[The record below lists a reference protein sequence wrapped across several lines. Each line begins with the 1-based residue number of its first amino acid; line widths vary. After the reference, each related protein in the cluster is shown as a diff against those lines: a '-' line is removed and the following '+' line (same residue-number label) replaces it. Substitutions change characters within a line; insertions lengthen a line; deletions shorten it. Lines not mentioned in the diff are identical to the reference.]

1 MRARIIY
8 TIAGIVMAI
17 LVALLVWQGSF
28 SFGEFGPST
37 PEQAFVY
44 WGISTLIFILTVLLG
59 FILVRDSIKLYFQRK
74 VNQEGS
80 RIRAKLVWGALALS
94 LVPAMFLVMFSYE
107 LMNLNLRRWFT
118 RPAENIRTVLI
129 GVSNDLDQQTKLRS
143 QATANWIATLD
154 ETRGAI
160 NGEPDRYR
168 QYFRTLCA
176 TYSLDYMAF
185 EPDFGQPVFLCG
197 NRTPTADQLQY
208 LARANVSGAPSGVV
222 MGSANMAAPISK
234 TQDQIELY
242 LKQID
247 ETGAHRDQVRSV
259 YIQLMGVITFFVL
272 FVATWIAFLLAR
284 QFSIP
289 ISALLTAAAEV
300 RKGNLAYRVNTPAID
315 ELGTLVRGF
324 NEMVQELEANSRELE
339 SRRKFT
345 EAILESVPTGVL
357 SVTSDGT
364 IQRANRA
371 ARGLF
376 TEDRIQAAGRLEDLF
391 ARDDTAEIKYL
402 MKRARRTGVAAN
414 QMEMRQPGGQPL
426 HLAVTVAALEER
438 LTSGFVI
445 VLEDTSDLLRAQ
457 KAAAW
462 HEVARRIAHELK
474 NPLTPISLCSERI
487 TRQLDRGPV
496 TPESSRILRECSIT
510 IAREVESVKNLVNE
524 FSEFARFP
532 SAQPSPNDLNE
543 SVRNALTVFDGRLE
557 GIELNLDLT
566 PSLPL
571 VNIDPEQ
578 IKRVVVNL
586 VDNAAEALQDS
597 LVKRLWIGTRLAE
610 GESVELLVADSGPGI
625 SKEDRSKLFL
635 PYFSTKERGTGLGL
649 AIVNHVIHEH
659 HATIRVE
666 DNRPTGARF
675 IVDLPLAVDLP
686 AMLQVADT
694 GSARPAE
701 SESSEVPA

>member
-37 PEQAFVY
+37 PEQTFVY

-59 FILVRDSIKLYFQRK
+59 FILVRDSIKLYFQRSINK
-74 VNQEGS
+74 EGS
-80 RIRAKLVWGALALS
+80 RIRTKLVVGAVALS
-94 LVPAMFLVMFSYE
+94 LVPAIFLVMFSYG
-107 LMNLNLRRWFT
+107 LLNLNLKRWFI
-118 RPAENIRTVLI
+118 RPAENMRTVLI
-129 GVSNDLDQQTKLRS
+129 DVSNDLDQQTKLRS
-143 QATANWIATLD
+143 QSTANWIATL
-154 ETRGAI
+154 EQTRGAMSHP
-160 NGEPDRYR
+160 G
-168 QYFRTLCA
+168 QYQTYFQDLCKS
-176 TYSLDYMAF
+176 YLLDYLAI
-185 EPDFGQPVFLCG
+185 EPDFGGPIFLCG
-197 NRTPTADQLQY
+197 KPTPTADQLQY
-208 LARANVSGAPSGVV
+208 MARAKLDGAPSGELLV
-222 MGSANMAAPISK
+222 SANMAERIAKS
-234 TQDQIELY
+234 QDQIELY
-242 LKQID
+242 MKQID
-247 ETGAHRDQVRSV
+247 ETHAQRDQVRSL
-259 YIQLMGVITFFVL
+259 YIQFMALITLFVL

-289 ISALLTAAAEV
+289 ISALLAAAAEV
-300 RKGNLAYRVNTPAID
+300 RKGNLAYRVKTPAID
-315 ELGTLVRGF
+315 ELATLVRGF
-324 NEMVQELEANSRELE
+324 NEMVQALESNGRELE

-376 TEDRIQAAGRLEDLF
+376 TEDRVTAAGRLEDLF
-391 ARDDTAEIKYL
+391 SRDDTAEIKYL

-414 QMEMRQPGGQPL
+414 QMELRQPGGPTL

-445 VLEDTSDLLRAQ
+445 VLEDTGDLLQAQ

-487 TRQLDRGPV
+487 TRQLDRG
-496 TPESSRILRECSIT
+496 TLTSDSTRILRECSVT

-532 SAQPSPNDLNE
+532 SAQPSANDLNE
-543 SVRNALTVFDGRLE
+543 VVRNGLAVFDGRLD
-557 GIELNLDLT
+557 GIDVNLDLT

-571 VNIDPEQ
+571 VSIDPEQ

-586 VDNAAEALQDS
+586 VDNAAEAMQDS
-597 LVKRLWIGTRLAE
+597 IVKRLWVSTRLAD
-610 GESVELLVADSGPGI
+610 GDSVELVVADSGPGI

-659 HATIRVE
+659 HAEIRVE
-666 DNRPTGARF
+666 DNRPSGARF
-675 IVDLPLAVDLP
+675 IVDFP
-686 AMLQVADT
+686 AIA
-694 GSARPAE
+694 PAPELNATE
-701 SESSEVPA
+701 SEVRA

>member
-8 TIAGIVMAI
+8 TVAGIVMAI

-28 SFGEFGPST
+28 SFGEFGPTT
-37 PEQAFVY
+37 PDQTIIY

-80 RIRAKLVWGALALS
+80 RIRTKLVVGALALS
-94 LVPAMFLVMFSYE
+94 VVPAIFLVMFSYE

-118 RPAENIRTVLI
+118 RPAENIRTTLI
-129 GVSNDLDQQTKLRS
+129 GVSNELDQQTKLRS
-143 QATANWIATLD
+143 QASANWIATLA
-154 ETRGAI
+154 ETRDTMGGDASGA
-160 NGEPDRYR
+160 PPYRYK
-168 QYFRTLCA
+168 QYFQNLCA
-176 TYSLDYMAF
+176 SYSLDYLAL
-185 EPDFGQPVFLCG
+185 EPDFGPPAFLCG
-197 NRTPTADQLQY
+197 KPEPTAEQMQY
-208 LARANVSGAPSGVV
+208 IARAKVNGAPSGEVLV
-222 MGSANMAAPISK
+222 SAAQGEPIAK
-234 TQDQIELY
+234 TQSEIEGY

-247 ETGAHRDQVRSV
+247 EIHAQRDHVRSL
-259 YIQLMGVITFFVL
+259 YIQFMLLITLFVL
-272 FVATWIAFLLAR
+272 FIATWIAFLLAR

-300 RKGNLAYRVNTPAID
+300 RKGNLAYRVRTPAID

-376 TEDRIQAAGRLEDLF
+376 TEDRIRAAGRLEDLF

-414 QMEMRQPGGQPL
+414 QMEMRQPGGPPL

-457 KAAAW
+457 KTEAW

-487 TRQLDRGPV
+487 TRQLDRGAL
-496 TPESSRILRECSIT
+496 TADATRILRECSIT

-532 SAQPSPNDLNE
+532 SAQPAPNDLNE
-543 SVRNALTVFDGRLE
+543 AVRNGLAVFDGRLE
-557 GIELNLDLT
+557 GIEVNLDLST
-566 PSLPL
+566 ALPA

-578 IKRVVVNL
+578 MKRVVVNL
-586 VDNAAEALQDS
+586 VDNAAEAMQDS
-597 LVKRLWIGTRLAE
+597 IVKRLWISTRLTD
-610 GESVELLVADSGPGI
+610 GDSVELVVADSGPGI
-625 SKEDRSKLFL
+625 STEDRSKLFL
-635 PYFSTKERGTGLGL
+635 PYFSTKERGTGL
-649 AIVNHVIHEH
+649 
-659 HATIRVE
+659 
-666 DNRPTGARF
+666 
-675 IVDLPLAVDLP
+675 
-686 AMLQVADT
+686 
-694 GSARPAE
+694 
-701 SESSEVPA
+701 

>member
-28 SFGEFGPST
+28 SFGEFGPTT
-37 PEQAFVY
+37 PEQTFIY

-59 FILVRDSIKLYFQRK
+59 FILVRDSIKLYFQRSINK
-74 VNQEGS
+74 EGS
-80 RIRAKLVWGALALS
+80 RIRTKLVVGAVALS
-94 LVPAMFLVMFSYE
+94 LVPAIFLVMFSYG
-107 LMNLNLRRWFT
+107 LLNLNLKRWFI
-118 RPAENIRTVLI
+118 RPAENMRTVLI
-129 GVSNDLDQQTKLRS
+129 DVSNDLDQQTKLRS
-143 QATANWIATLD
+143 QSTANWIATL
-154 ETRGAI
+154 EQTRGAMSHP
-160 NGEPDRYR
+160 GRY
-168 QYFRTLCA
+168 QAYFQDLCKS
-176 TYSLDYMAF
+176 YLLDYLAI
-185 EPDFGQPVFLCG
+185 EPDFGGPIFLCG
-197 NRTPTADQLQY
+197 KPTPTADQLQY
-208 LARANVSGAPSGVV
+208 MARAKMDGAPSGELLV
-222 MGSANMAAPISK
+222 SANMAERIAK
-234 TQDQIELY
+234 AQDQIELY
-242 LKQID
+242 MKQID
-247 ETGAHRDQVRSV
+247 ETHAQRDQVRSL
-259 YIQLMGVITFFVL
+259 YIQFMALITLFVL

-289 ISALLTAAAEV
+289 ISALLAAAAEV
-300 RKGNLAYRVNTPAID
+300 RKGNLAYRVKTPAID
-315 ELGTLVRGF
+315 ELATLVRGF
-324 NEMVQELEANSRELE
+324 NEMVQALESNGRELE

-376 TEDRIQAAGRLEDLF
+376 TEDRVTAAGRLEDLF
-391 ARDDTAEIKYL
+391 SRDDTAEIKYL

-414 QMEMRQPGGQPL
+414 QMELRQPGGPTL

-445 VLEDTSDLLRAQ
+445 VLEDTGDLLQAQ

-487 TRQLDRGPV
+487 TRQLDRG
-496 TPESSRILRECSIT
+496 TLTSDSTRILRECSVT

-532 SAQPSPNDLNE
+532 SAQPAANDLNE
-543 SVRNALTVFDGRLE
+543 VVRNGLAVFDGRLD
-557 GIELNLDLT
+557 GIDVNLDLT
-566 PSLPL
+566 LSLPL
-571 VNIDPEQ
+571 VSIDPEQ

-586 VDNAAEALQDS
+586 VDNAAEAMQDS
-597 LVKRLWIGTRLAE
+597 IVKRLWVSTRLAD
-610 GESVELLVADSGPGI
+610 GDSVELVVADSGPGI

-659 HATIRVE
+659 HAEIRVE
-666 DNRPTGARF
+666 DNRPSGARF
-675 IVDLPLAVDLP
+675 IVDFP
-686 AMLQVADT
+686 AIAPAPELNA
-694 GSARPAE
+694 AE
-701 SESSEVPA
+701 SEVRT

>member
-28 SFGEFGPST
+28 SFGAFGPT
-37 PEQAFVY
+37 NPEQTFIY

-59 FILVRDSIKLYFQRK
+59 FILVRDSIKLYFQRS

-80 RIRAKLVWGALALS
+80 HIRTKLVVGALALS
-94 LVPAMFLVMFSYE
+94 LVPAIFLVMFSYE
-107 LMNLNLRRWFT
+107 VLNLNLKRWFT
-118 RPAENIRTVLI
+118 RPSEGMKTVLI
-129 GVSNDLDQQTKLRS
+129 DVSNDLDEQTKLRS
-143 QATANWIATLD
+143 QSTANWVATLD
-154 ETRGAI
+154 ETRSAI
-160 NGEPDRYR
+160 GQPDHYR
-168 QYFRTLCA
+168 QFFQNLCK
-176 TYSLDYMAF
+176 TYKLDYLAIA
-185 EPDFGQPVFLCG
+185 PDVGSPVFFCG
-197 NRTPTADQLQY
+197 LATPTAEQMQFLVRAR
-208 LARANVSGAPSGVV
+208 LAGEIPSGEV
-222 MGSANMAAPISK
+222 MVSANMAEPIAK
-234 TQDQIELY
+234 TQDQIEAY
-242 LKQID
+242 LKQI
-247 ETGAHRDQVRSV
+247 EEVHGQRDQVRSL
-259 YIQLMGVITFFVL
+259 YIQIMALITLFVL

-289 ISALLTAAAEV
+289 ISALLNAAAEV
-300 RKGNLAYRVNTPAID
+300 RKGNLAHRITTPAID

-376 TEDRIQAAGRLEDLF
+376 TEDRITAAGRLEDLF

-414 QMEMRQPGGQPL
+414 QMEMRQVNGPAL

-474 NPLTPISLCSERI
+474 NPLTPISLCSDRI
-487 TRQLDRGPV
+487 TRQLDRGAI
-496 TPESSRILRECSIT
+496 TPESTRILRECSIT

-524 FSEFARFP
+524 FTEFARFP
-532 SAQPSPNDLNE
+532 SAQPAPNDLNE
-543 SVRNALTVFDGRLE
+543 AVRNGLAVFDGRLD
-557 GIELNLDLT
+557 GIEVKLDLT
-566 PSLPL
+566 ASLPL

-586 VDNAAEALQDS
+586 VDNAAEAMQDS
-597 LVKRLWIGTRLAE
+597 IVKHLWVSTRLTD
-610 GESVELLVADSGPGI
+610 GDSIELVVADSGPGI
-625 SKEDRSKLFL
+625 STEDRSKLFL

-659 HATIRVE
+659 HAAIRVE
-666 DNRPTGARF
+666 DNRPSGARF
-675 IVDLPLAVDLP
+675 IVDLPLV
-686 AMLQVADT
+686 
-694 GSARPAE
+694 
-701 SESSEVPA
+701 EVPA

>member
-1 MRARIIY
+1 MRARVLY
-8 TIAGIVMAI
+8 SIAGIVMAI

-28 SFGEFGPST
+28 SFGPFGPST
-37 PEQAFVY
+37 PEQTFVY
-44 WGISTLIFILTVLLG
+44 WGVSTVIFILTVALG
-59 FILVRDSIKLYFQRK
+59 FMLVRDSIKLYFQRR

-80 RIRAKLVWGALALS
+80 RIRTKLVVGALALS
-94 LVPAMFLVMFSYE
+94 IVPAIFLVIFSYE
-107 LMNLNLRRWFT
+107 VLNLNLMRWFVKPSEGIK
-118 RPAENIRTVLI
+118 RVLI
-129 GVSNDLDQQTKLRS
+129 DISNDLDQQTKLRS
-143 QATANWIATLD
+143 SSSANWIATLE
-154 ETRGAI
+154 ETRAALTAP
-160 NGEPDRYR
+160 ER
-168 QYFRTLCA
+168 QRLFFQDLCK
-176 TYSLDYMAF
+176 TYALDYLALQ
-185 EPDFGQPVFLCG
+185 PDFGTPIFFCG
-197 NRTPTADQLQY
+197 KPSPTADQLQFM
-208 LARANVSGAPSGVV
+208 ARAKVAGDLPSGELLVA
-222 MGSANMAAPISK
+222 ANMAAPIATK
-234 TQDQIELY
+234 QDEIEGYLREIENIHAERGNMRSLY
-242 LKQID
+242 I
-247 ETGAHRDQVRSV
+247 R
-259 YIQLMGVITFFVL
+259 LMLLITLFVL

-289 ISALLTAAAEV
+289 ISALLHAAEQV
-300 RKGNLAYRVNTPAID
+300 RKGNLAHRVTTPAMD

-345 EAILESVPTGVL
+345 EAILEAVPTGVL

-376 TEDRIQAAGRLEDLF
+376 TQDRVAAAGRLEDLF

-414 QMEMRQPGGQPL
+414 QMEMRQVSGPPL

-487 TRQLDRGPV
+487 TRQLDRGAV
-496 TPESSRILRECSIT
+496 TAESTRILRECSIT

-532 SAQPSPNDLNE
+532 SAQPAPNDLNLA
-543 SVRNALTVFDGRLE
+543 VRNGLSVFDGRLDD
-557 GIELNLDLT
+557 INVKLDLAS
-566 PSLPL
+566 SLPL

-578 IKRVVVNL
+578 MKRVIVNL
-586 VDNAAEALQDS
+586 VDNAAEAMQDS
-597 LVKRLWIGTRLAE
+597 LVKHLWVSTRLTDDAD
-610 GESVELLVADSGPGI
+610 SIELVVADSGPGI
-625 SKEDRSKLFL
+625 STEDRSKLFL

-659 HATIRVE
+659 HAAIRVE
-666 DNRPTGARF
+666 DNRPSGARF
-675 IVDLPLAVDLP
+675 IVDLPVT
-686 AMLQVADT
+686 VA
-694 GSARPAE
+694 E
-701 SESSEVPA
+701 EVRA

>member
-8 TIAGIVMAI
+8 TVAGIVMAI

-37 PEQAFVY
+37 PEQTFVY
-44 WGISTLIFILTVLLG
+44 WGVSTLIFILTVLLG
-59 FILVRDSIKLYFQRK
+59 FILVRDSIKLYFQRR

-80 RIRAKLVWGALALS
+80 RIRTKLVVGALALS
-94 LVPAMFLVMFSYE
+94 IVPAIFLVMFSYSV
-107 LMNLNLRRWFT
+107 LNLNLKRWFT
-118 RPAENIRTVLI
+118 KPSEEIKTVLI
-129 GVSNDLDQQTKLRS
+129 DISNDLDQQTLLRS
-143 QATANWIATLD
+143 RSTANWIATLY
-154 ETRGAI
+154 ETRAAI
-160 NGEPDRYR
+160 DQPERYR
-168 QYFRTLCA
+168 AFFQNLCA
-176 TYSLDYMAF
+176 TYALDYLAI
-185 EPDFGQPVFLCG
+185 EPDYGRAVFLCG
-197 NRTPTADQLQY
+197 RPTPTADQLQY
-208 LARANVSGAPSGVV
+208 LARARLRGLAPYAEILTAAK
-222 MGSANMAAPISK
+222 MAQPIAN
-234 TQDQIELY
+234 TQDKIEGFLKEIEDTHAKREQMRSLY
-242 LKQID
+242 I
-247 ETGAHRDQVRSV
+247 R
-259 YIQLMGVITFFVL
+259 LMILITLFVL
-272 FVATWIAFLLAR
+272 FIATWIAFLLAR

-289 ISALLTAAAEV
+289 ISALLNAAAEV
-300 RKGNLAYRVNTPAID
+300 RKGNLAHRITTPAID

-376 TEDRIQAAGRLEDLF
+376 TQDRVAAAGRLEDLF

-414 QMEMRQPGGQPL
+414 QMEMRQVNGPTL

-487 TRQLDRGPV
+487 TRQLDRGAV
-496 TPESSRILRECSIT
+496 TPESTRILRECSIT

-532 SAQPSPNDLNE
+532 SAQPAPNDLNE
-543 SVRNALTVFDGRLE
+543 AVRNGLAVFDGRLDD
-557 GIELNLDLT
+557 IDVKLDLAVG
-566 PSLPL
+566 LPL
-571 VNIDPEQ
+571 VNIDPEHM
-578 IKRVVVNL
+578 KRVVVNL
-586 VDNAAEALQDS
+586 VDNAAEAMHDS
-597 LVKRLWIGTRLAE
+597 PVKSLRVSTRLTDAD
-610 GESVELLVADSGPGI
+610 SIELMVADSGPGI
-625 SKEDRSKLFL
+625 STEDRSKLFL

-659 HATIRVE
+659 HAAIRVE

-675 IVDLPLAVDLP
+675 IVDLPVVVSELA
-686 AMLQVADT
+686 
-694 GSARPAE
+694 
-701 SESSEVPA
+701 EVRA

>member
-28 SFGEFGPST
+28 SFGAFGPT
-37 PEQAFVY
+37 NPEQTFIY

-59 FILVRDSIKLYFQRK
+59 FILVRDSIKLYFQRS

-80 RIRAKLVWGALALS
+80 RIRTKLVVGALALS
-94 LVPAMFLVMFSYE
+94 LVPAIFLVMFSYE
-107 LMNLNLRRWFT
+107 VLNLNLKRWFT
-118 RPAENIRTVLI
+118 RPSEGMKTVLI
-129 GVSNDLDQQTKLRS
+129 DVSNDLDEQTKLRS
-143 QATANWIATLD
+143 QSTANWIATLD
-154 ETRGAI
+154 ESRSAI
-160 NGEPDRYR
+160 NQPDRYR
-168 QYFRTLCA
+168 QFFQNLCK
-176 TYSLDYMAF
+176 TYKLDYLAIA
-185 EPDFGQPVFLCG
+185 PDVGSPVFFCG
-197 NRTPTADQLQY
+197 LAAPTSEQMQF
-208 LARANVSGAPSGVV
+208 LARARLSGEIPSGEV
-222 MGSANMAAPISK
+222 MVSANMAEPIAK
-234 TQDQIELY
+234 TQDQIEAY
-242 LKQID
+242 LKQI
-247 ETGAHRDQVRSV
+247 EEVHGQRDQVRSL
-259 YIQLMGVITFFVL
+259 YIQIMALITLFVL

-289 ISALLTAAAEV
+289 ISALLHAAAEV
-300 RKGNLAYRVNTPAID
+300 RKGNLAHRITTPAID

-376 TEDRIQAAGRLEDLF
+376 TEDRITAAGRLEDLF

-414 QMEMRQPGGQPL
+414 QMEMRQVNGPAL

-474 NPLTPISLCSERI
+474 NPLTPISLCSDRI
-487 TRQLDRGPV
+487 TRQLDRGAI

-524 FSEFARFP
+524 FTEFARFP
-532 SAQPSPNDLNE
+532 SAQPAPNDLNE
-543 SVRNALTVFDGRLE
+543 AVRNGLAVFDGRLD
-557 GIELNLDLT
+557 GIEVKLDLT
-566 PSLPL
+566 ASLPL

-586 VDNAAEALQDS
+586 VDNAAEAMQDS
-597 LVKRLWIGTRLAE
+597 IVKRLFVSTRLTDAD
-610 GESVELLVADSGPGI
+610 SIELVVADSGPGI
-625 SKEDRSKLFL
+625 STEDRSKLFL

-659 HATIRVE
+659 HAAIRVE
-666 DNRPTGARF
+666 DNRPSGARF
-675 IVDLPLAVDLP
+675 IVDLPLV
-686 AMLQVADT
+686 
-694 GSARPAE
+694 
-701 SESSEVPA
+701 EVPV

>member
-8 TIAGIVMAI
+8 TVAGIVMAI

-28 SFGEFGPST
+28 SFGEFGPAT
-37 PEQAFVY
+37 PEQTFVY
-44 WGISTLIFILTVLLG
+44 WGVSTLIFILTVALG
-59 FILVRDSIKLYFQRK
+59 FMLVRDSIKLYFQRR

-80 RIRAKLVWGALALS
+80 RIRTKLVVGALALS
-94 LVPAMFLVMFSYE
+94 IVPAIFLVIFSYSV
-107 LMNLNLRRWFT
+107 LNVNLLRWFV
-118 RPAENIRTVLI
+118 RPSEGIKRVLI
-129 GVSNDLDQQTKLRS
+129 DISNDLDQQTKLRS
-143 QATANWIATLD
+143 RGTANWIATLD
-154 ETRGAI
+154 ETRAALSEPERHRPFFVALCKTYTLDYLAI
-160 NGEPDRYR
+160 EPDY
-168 QYFRTLCA
+168 
-176 TYSLDYMAF
+176 
-185 EPDFGQPVFLCG
+185 GQAIFYCG
-197 NRTPTADQLQY
+197 NPTPNADELQFM
-208 LARANVSGAPSGVV
+208 ARAKIAGDLPAGELLV
-222 MGSANMAAPISK
+222 SANMAEPIAK
-234 TQDQIELY
+234 KQDQIEGF
-242 LKQID
+242 LKEID
-247 ETGAHRDQVRSV
+247 ERHAERGNLRSV
-259 YIQLMGVITFFVL
+259 YIRLMMLITLFVL
-272 FVATWIAFLLAR
+272 FIATWIAFLLAR

-289 ISALLTAAAEV
+289 ISALLHAAEEV
-300 RKGNLAYRVNTPAID
+300 RKGNLAHRITTPAID

-324 NEMVQELEANSRELE
+324 NEMVQELEANGRELE

-376 TEDRIQAAGRLEDLF
+376 TQDRVAAASRLEDLF
-391 ARDDTAEIKYL
+391 TRDDTAEIKYL

-414 QMEMRQPGGQPL
+414 QMEMRQVNGPAL

-487 TRQLDRGPV
+487 GRQLDRGAI
-496 TPESSRILRECSIT
+496 TPESTRILRECSIT

-532 SAQPSPNDLNE
+532 SAQPAPNDLNLA
-543 SVRNALTVFDGRLE
+543 VRNGLAVFEGRLAE
-557 GIELNLDLT
+557 IDVKLDLADA
-566 PSLPL
+566 LPP

-578 IKRVVVNL
+578 MKRVIVNL
-586 VDNAAEALQDS
+586 VDNAAEAMQDS
-597 LVKRLWIGTRLAE
+597 LVKRLWVSTRLTDAD
-610 GESVELLVADSGPGI
+610 SIELVVADSGPGI
-625 SKEDRSKLFL
+625 STEDRSKLFL

-659 HATIRVE
+659 HAAIRVE
-666 DNRPTGARF
+666 DNRPSGARF
-675 IVDLPLAVDLP
+675 IVDLPLVGAGAV
-686 AMLQVADT
+686 
-694 GSARPAE
+694 E
-701 SESSEVPA
+701 EVRV

>member
-8 TIAGIVMAI
+8 TVAGIVMAI

-37 PEQAFVY
+37 PEQTVVY
-44 WGISTLIFILTVLLG
+44 WGVSTLIFILTVALG
-59 FILVRDSIKLYFQRK
+59 FMLVRDSIKLYFQRR

-80 RIRAKLVWGALALS
+80 RIRTKLVVGALALS
-94 LVPAMFLVMFSYE
+94 IVPAIFLVIFSYE
-107 LMNLNLRRWFT
+107 VLNLNLMRWFVKPSEGIK
-118 RPAENIRTVLI
+118 RVLI
-129 GVSNDLDQQTKLRS
+129 DISNDLDEQTKLRS
-143 QATANWIATLD
+143 RSSANWIATLD
-154 ETRGAI
+154 ETRAGLTDP
-160 NGEPDRYR
+160 ER
-168 QYFRTLCA
+168 QRPFFQNLCK
-176 TYSLDYMAF
+176 TYALDYLAI
-185 EPDFGQPVFLCG
+185 EPDFGRPAFLCG
-197 NRTPTADQLQY
+197 KPTPTADGLQFM
-208 LARANVSGAPSGVV
+208 ARAKIAGDLPAGEVLV
-222 MGSANMAAPISK
+222 SANMAAPIATK
-234 TQDQIELY
+234 QDQIEGY
-242 LKQID
+242 LKEIED
-247 ETGAHRDQVRSV
+247 IHTERGNMRSV
-259 YIQLMGVITFFVL
+259 YIRLMLLITLFVL

-289 ISALLTAAAEV
+289 ISALLHAAEEV
-300 RKGNLAYRVNTPAID
+300 RKGNLAHRVTTPAMD

-324 NEMVQELEANSRELE
+324 NEMVQELEANGRELE

-357 SVTSDGT
+357 SVSSDGT

-376 TEDRIQAAGRLEDLF
+376 TQDRVAAAGRLEDLF

-414 QMEMRQPGGQPL
+414 QMEMRQVNGPPL
-426 HLAVTVAALEER
+426 HLAVTVAALEAR

-487 TRQLDRGPV
+487 TRQLDRGAV
-496 TPESSRILRECSIT
+496 TAESTRILRECSIT

-532 SAQPSPNDLNE
+532 SAQPAPNDLNLA
-543 SVRNALTVFDGRLE
+543 VRNGLAVFDGRLDD
-557 GIELNLDLT
+557 IDVKLDLAD
-566 PSLPL
+566 SLPL

-578 IKRVVVNL
+578 MKRVVVNL
-586 VDNAAEALQDS
+586 VDNAAEAMQDS
-597 LVKRLWIGTRLAE
+597 LVKHLWVSTRLTDAD
-610 GESVELLVADSGPGI
+610 SIELVVADSGPGI
-625 SKEDRSKLFL
+625 STEDRSKLFL

-659 HATIRVE
+659 HAAIRVE
-666 DNRPTGARF
+666 DNRPSGARF
-675 IVDLPLAVDLP
+675 IVDLPVVGIGLA
-686 AMLQVADT
+686 
-694 GSARPAE
+694 AE
-701 SESSEVPA
+701 EVRV